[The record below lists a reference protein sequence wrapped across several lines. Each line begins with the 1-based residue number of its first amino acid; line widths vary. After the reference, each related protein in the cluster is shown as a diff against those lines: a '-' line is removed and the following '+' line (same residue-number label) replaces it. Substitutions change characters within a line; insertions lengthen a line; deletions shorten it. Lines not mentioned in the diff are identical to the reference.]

1 MARFQLS
8 GADQS
13 HMRQSSRLKIA
24 VQLLTACW
32 AQSPSYHFH
41 PSCPRSDRA
50 CSVEEEQRERERER
64 ERARE
69 NGKSCP
75 PTIFT
80 RCVHHLQGA
89 LPVAPTRLAQN
100 RAACA
105 GAAGAKWPRSLW
117 RLGPTCPRGERACSV
132 EEEQRKRAR
141 EGERDRDRERESLRQ
156 REREGAREP
165 QAQGLRVGT
174 PARHFHQSPTRTPGP
189 ALLNGHSE

>member
-13 HMRQSSRLKIA
+13 HMRQSSRHEVA

-41 PSCPRSDRA
+41 PSCPRSERA
-50 CSVEEEQRERERER
+50 CSVEEEQRERER

-75 PTIFT
+75 PTIFA
-80 RCVHHLQGA
+80 RSVHHLQGA

-105 GAAGAKWPRSLW
+105 GAAGAKWPRTLW
-117 RLGPTCPRGERACSV
+117 QLGPSCALAASARVAWKRSRESA
-132 EEEQRKRAR
+132 RAR
-141 EGERDRDRERESLRQ
+141 GRERQRQSQ
-156 REREGAREP
+156 REPETERERG
-165 QAQGLRVGT
+165 
-174 PARHFHQSPTRTPGP
+174 S
-189 ALLNGHSE
+189 